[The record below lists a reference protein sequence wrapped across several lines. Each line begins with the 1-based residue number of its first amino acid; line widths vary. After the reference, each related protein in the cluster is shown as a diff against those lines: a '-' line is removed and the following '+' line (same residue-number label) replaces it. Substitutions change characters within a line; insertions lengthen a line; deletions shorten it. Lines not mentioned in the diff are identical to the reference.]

1 LILTIKLFDIKSF
14 KEFSPQKVPKENKSW
29 FLNDK
34 MIKRF
39 KWILMQS
46 FLFAINY
53 IQNEI
58 SRRNAIHTVNKR
70 HAQVPFFPLL

>member
-1 LILTIKLFDIKSF
+1 MIKFFDIKSF
-14 KEFSPQKVPKENKSW
+14 KEYSLQKFPKENKSW

-34 MIKRF
+34 MIQRF
-39 KWILMQS
+39 KWILVQS
-46 FLFAINY
+46 LLFTINY

-58 SRRNAIHTVNKR
+58 SRRNAIYSVNKR